1 MKIKDGFLLREVA
14 GNTIVVPVGDDA
26 VSFNGVITIN
36 ETGKFLWELLD
47 KGIEKEELLAKFLE
61 EYQVSKEDAKEDIRA
76 FIQELLD
83 NGIMTL

>member
-36 ETGKFLWELLD
+36 EPGKFLWELLE

>member
-26 VSFNGVITIN
+26 VAFNGVITIN
-36 ETGKFLWELLD
+36 ETGKFIWELLD
-47 KGIEKEELLAKFLE
+47 KGIEKEELLEKFMKEYSIPE
-61 EYQVSKEDAKEDIRA
+61 EEAKEDIRV
-76 FIQELLD
+76 FIQKLLD

>member
-1 MKIKDGFLLREVA
+1 MKIKDGFLLRQVA

-36 ETGKFLWELLD
+36 ETGKFIWELLE
-47 KGIEKEELLAKFLE
+47 KGIEKEELLEKFMNEFPVSE
-61 EYQVSKEDAKEDIRA
+61 EEAKEDIRA

>member
-36 ETGKFLWELLD
+36 ETGKFIWELLD
-47 KGIEKEELLAKFLE
+47 RGIEKEELLSKFMT
-61 EYQVSKEDAKEDIRA
+61 EYQVSEEDAKEDIRA
-76 FIQELLD
+76 FIQKLLD